1 MSSRVT
7 KWTRASLIICSLAE
21 LLLAGC
27 TADEKPRG
35 VLSQIDTATQLLE
48 GKLTSLCW
56 VAYAPTNFNPDLG
69 LLPDNASVSA
79 DLHALRQEGFEGIIT
94 YGGDIVE
101 DITTLPPIADSLGF
115 KGIILGIW
123 DPTSDA
129 EVAKVVQAGRSDLVL
144 GFCVGNESLNR
155 RYDLQTLSETIEAVR
170 AETSKPA
177 TTTEELEDY
186 QSAELLNLGDWLFV
200 NAHPYWNGVTQ
211 PDSAVMWTVQKY
223 DDLECKTKKL
233 LVFKEVGLPTSGDPR
248 VNEQNQAAYYRM
260 LKDTDVQFV
269 YFEAFD
275 QPWKTHAPV
284 EPYWGLFRSDRSPKE
299 VVSEG
304 CCDSL

>member
-1 MSSRVT
+1 MSSRVR
-7 KWTRASLIICSLAE
+7 KWTRTSLIIYSLVALLLVGCTGEEKPQGDFSYTDSATE
-21 LLLAGC
+21 LLE
-27 TADEKPRG
+27 T
-35 VLSQIDTATQLLE
+35 
-48 GKLTSLCW
+48 KLTSLCW
-56 VAYAPTNFNPDLG
+56 VAYAPTNFNPDLEVR
-69 LLPDNASVSA
+69 PDSASVSA
-79 DLHALRQEGFEGIIT
+79 DLQVLHQAGFEGIVT

-101 DITTLPPIADSLGF
+101 DITTLPAIAESLGF

-129 EVAKVVQAGRSDLVL
+129 EVAKVVEAGRSEIVL
-144 GFCVGNESLNR
+144 GFCAGNEGLNR
-155 RYDLQTLSETIEAVR
+155 RYDLQALSETIEAVR

-186 QSAELLNLGDWLFV
+186 QSAELLNLGDWVFA
-200 NAHPYWNGVTQ
+200 NAHPYWHGIKQ

-223 DDLECKTKKL
+223 GVLESKTEKL
-233 LVFKEVGLPTSGDPR
+233 LVFKEVGLPTSGDPH
-248 VNEQNQAAYYRM
+248 VNEQGQAAYYKM
-260 LKDTDVQFV
+260 LKDTDVRFI

-284 EPYWGLFRSDRSPKE
+284 EPYWGLFRSDRSPKK